1 MSRPFSLL
9 LPALL
14 LAACSSITPRA
25 PEPAAPTAQCP
36 CPTETPKPPPEKPLQ
51 ESRWEDMTA
60 WNAVTD
66 ADLLPSL
73 DAFLAVCRSIAR
85 QETWKATC
93 AAAKTADRTNLRA
106 WFEANFTPWQLVNP
120 DGNRT
125 GLVTGY
131 YEPVVKGSRT
141 RSKGYS
147 VPVFGPPDDLIDVEL
162 SELYPELKHMRL
174 RGRIEGRKLVPYY
187 SRAEWAKEEPR
198 RAADALLWVDDP
210 IDYFFLQ
217 IQGSGQV
224 ALEDGSRTRIG
235 YADQN
240 GHPYRSIGKW
250 LIDQGELKAEQAS
263 MQGIKQWVKTHPVRV
278 QELLN
283 ANPSLV
289 FFRELPVEGSGP
301 PGALGIPMVPERS
314 IAVDPKVTP
323 LGAPVWLATTRPL
336 SDVPLNRLMVAM
348 DTGGAIR
355 GPVRADFYWGSGNE
369 AGDNAGRTRQK
380 GQMWAL
386 LPRGYAPKQ

>member
-1 MSRPFSLL
+1 MSRLLSLL
-9 LPALL
+9 MPALVL
-14 LAACSSITPRA
+14 TACSTVPPQSTA
-25 PEPAAPTAQCP
+25 PASTTATCP
-36 CPTETPKPPPEKPLQ
+36 CPVEAPKPPPEKPMQ
-51 ESRWEDMTA
+51 EAKWADLPA
-60 WNAVTD
+60 WDVVTD
-66 ADLLPSL
+66 ADLQPSF
-73 DAFLAVCRSIAR
+73 DAFVGACRSIGR
-85 QETWKATC
+85 KDPWQATC
-93 AAAKTADRTNLRA
+93 AAAKTAERTDLRA
-106 WFEANFTPWQLVNP
+106 WFESHFQPWQLVNP
-120 DGNRT
+120 DGSRT

-141 RSKGYS
+141 RSKAYS
-147 VPVFGPPDDLIDVEL
+147 VPVFGPPSDLIDVEL
-162 SELYPELKHMRL
+162 SELYPELKHLRL

-187 SRAEWAKEEPR
+187 SRADWAKEEPR
-198 RAADALLWVDDP
+198 RSADALLWVDDP

-224 ALEDGSRTRIG
+224 ALDDGRRTRIG

-263 MQGIKQWVKTHPVRV
+263 MQGIKQWVKTHPLRV

-283 ANPSLV
+283 NNPSLV
-289 FFRELPVEGSGP
+289 FFREMPVEGSGP
-301 PGALGIPMVPERS
+301 PGALGLPMVPERS
-314 IAVDPKVTP
+314 IAVDPRVTP

-336 SDVPLNRLMVAM
+336 SDVPLNRLMVAL

-380 GQMWAL
+380 GQMWVL
-386 LPRGYAPKQ
+386 LPQGYAPKQ